1 MGILKLW
8 NFKGRNRMDIEEQ
21 INDIE
26 TAIKAKVLI
35 NSFIYFGIVQDNE
48 VAIDQRKI
56 LSWVLDLID
65 NVLEGDF
72 EDKESNE

>member
-1 MGILKLW
+1 MS
-8 NFKGRNRMDIEEQ
+8 IEEQ